1 MAESPKRPT
10 LAELAS
16 NIFLLVLSFR
26 ERSDAIEFDALN
38 RGVRAMLEEFDRK
51 AKAQK
56 IDPEDITASKYA
68 LVAFVD
74 EAILRSQWAA
84 KEQWADNPLQLQLF
98 ETYLAGEG
106 FFENLEKLRAR
117 REAAQEV
124 IEIYY
129 ICLIL
134 GFEGKYGIEGP
145 ERLEALAKVVHD
157 ELKQFRSVDTENV
170 SPHWKIVDGPM
181 AADNKLPRWLIYACA
196 AVIAICIALYI
207 GFFIDIRSS
216 AGELQKDQLDAIL
229 IQIEEFNRFVLC

>member
-1 MAESPKRPT
+1 MAESSKSPT

-16 NIFLLVLSFR
+16 DIILLVLSFR
-26 ERSDAIEFDALN
+26 ERSDAIEFDALS
-38 RGVRAMLEEFDRK
+38 RGVQAMLEEFDRK
-51 AKAQK
+51 AKALK
-56 IDPEDITASKYA
+56 IDPENIVMSKYA

-74 EAILRSQWAA
+74 ETILRSQWAA
-84 KEQWADNPLQLQLF
+84 KEQWADNPLQLQYF

-117 REAAQEV
+117 GEAAEEV

-145 ERLEALAKVVHD
+145 ERLEALAKVIHD
-157 ELKQFRSVDTENV
+157 ELKRFRS
-170 SPHWKIVDGPM
+170 KIVDGPM
-181 AADNKLPRWLIYACA
+181 PAVTALPRWLIYTCA
-196 AVIAICIALYI
+196 AVIVLCIALYI

-216 AGELQKDQLDAIL
+216 AGGLQESQLGAIL
-229 IQIEEFNRFVLC
+229 MQIEELNRFALC